1 MNTSARPRCFSLALR
16 LRCIPLLVAAL
27 ALLAAALPA
36 RTQVPLHE
44 QDREWVNIAP
54 DSLRESGFDM
64 VSVGYTEGQRVI
76 YVTNDYRVPNSGGQY
91 VRRLLKSTDE
101 GDTWTTIYNRST
113 AERNGWTYW
122 AMQYVSPWV
131 QDADILYG
139 FTQKQVYKST
149 DGGETWQDL
158 TPQVKQ
164 ADLGE
169 EHAEVLGLAPTDVAV
184 SPFDS
189 AKVFVSSA
197 NANAYA
203 LASSDGGRTWRGTKW
218 YGGSHGA
225 DAGLALSHA
234 DSSRAYVWAFLRGTI
249 SHSAFERTD
258 DWGRTFEVMSVRR
271 RRPSY
276 TDEVG
281 NLYAGSQISRDGGQT
296 WQQMDYGAAVVASEG
311 ALAVSYDHVSYDRGR
326 TWHQM
331 PADPPPASRIVEI
344 DERDSTLFAISGSG
358 VWAYAREG
366 AFATPVEEPSAR
378 PEALQVSSYP
388 NPFRERAT
396 IRYELPRAGKV
407 RVAVYDVLGRRVRT
421 LVDGQ
426 RASGRHRAHF
436 EASGLSAGVYLIR
449 ARLETSSEAR
459 TVTRKVTVAR

>member
-1 MNTSARPRCFSLALR
+1 MRHCSPIPSLLTAAAL
-16 LRCIPLLVAAL
+16 LLVAAL
-27 ALLAAALPA
+27 PPRA
-36 RTQVPLHE
+36 QVPLHE

-54 DSLRESGFDM
+54 DSLKDQRFST
-64 VSVGYTEGQRVI
+64 VRVGYTSADQRVI
-76 YVTNDYRVPNSGGQY
+76 YTVSEYENPDMDGAGSIS
-91 VRRLLKSTDE
+91 LLLRSKRDSTTWRIPYDE
-101 GDTWTTIYNRST
+101 RE
-113 AERNGWTYW
+113 AEGFEWPI
-122 AMQYVSPWV
+122 QYVSLWPKNP
-131 QDADILYG
+131 DILYAA
-139 FTQKQVYKST
+139 TYSEVYKSR
-149 DGGETWQDL
+149 DGGQTWEDL
-158 TPQVKQ
+158 TPQAKQ
-164 ADLGE
+164 ADLANGDG
-169 EHAEVLGLAPTDVAV
+169 APITDFAPTDVAV

-378 PEALQVSSYP
+378 PEALQV
-388 NPFRERAT
+388 
-396 IRYELPRAGKV
+396 K
-407 RVAVYDVLGRRVRT
+407 
-421 LVDGQ
+421 
-426 RASGRHRAHF
+426 
-436 EASGLSAGVYLIR
+436 
-449 ARLETSSEAR
+449 
-459 TVTRKVTVAR
+459 